1 MVRAPA
7 CHAGG
12 REFESRSHRHARL
25 AQRGSIRST
34 GGRPE
39 VQYLHRV
46 PSPCSPTDR
55 ASDRV
60 SGGCRFESCQGCRS
74 VAQPGQ
80 SAGPTHRMPQVRNLL
95 WQGAARVR
103 VRAGTRDRSRCAGCG
118 CFVCSMEPRCRR
130 PDLGKGTQLN
140 ATHLPVRTCRDGY
153 CWAGELTCVYP
164 AGMVISALAMLAA
177 VGGSHCTLVTDA
189 ETVGPFAPP

>member
-39 VQYLHRV
+39 VQHLHRV

-80 SAGPTHRMPQVRNLL
+80 SAGPTHRMPQVRILPDRPVPFAVA
-95 WQGAARVR
+95 GRRGPVEPAR
-103 VRAGTRDRSRCAGCG
+103 
-118 CFVCSMEPRCRR
+118 
-130 PDLGKGTQLN
+130 
-140 ATHLPVRTCRDGY
+140 PVRLVGKAPIRELSRWCAQRAVTPWLRRGGSIPPSRTMPSWCRDSTRGSGPRG
-153 CWAGELTCVYP
+153 ARSNRAEG
-164 AGMVISALAMLAA
+164 AMARFSPVRETA
-177 VGGSHCTLVTDA
+177 QSHC
-189 ETVGPFAPP
+189 